1 MKSDGMLWMHYLYL
15 GENMWGDSPRPSK
28 LYPAQ
33 CGAYDRR
40 TNKINTD
47 MDTWYRVVD
56 QLPSFGINSILI
68 DVGEGLKYD
77 SHPEL
82 AVDGSLTHD
91 ELKKLLD
98 YIRSLGMEPLP
109 KLNFSACHDTWL
121 GEYSRMVSTQTYYQV
136 AKDVISEVC
145 EVFGKPRLF
154 HLGMDEEDYPDHHTS
169 ITSIRSDDLW
179 WHDLYFLFDEV
190 EKHGARPWI
199 WSDYFWKHQEGW
211 EKKMPKDCVQSN
223 WYYDRMTPKGAD
235 GKYPQVAYQ
244 TYIEFAKMGYDQIPG
259 TSDWNNRQN
268 LAETV
273 WLWLTENICDEHLLG
288 FATLPWEKT
297 TDLNYYTH
305 LNNANRMKYAKA
317 MFEEYTPEK
326 REEMCRRQSPRLIVK

>member
-1 MKSDGMLWMHYLYL
+1 MLWMYYIYL
-15 GENMWGDSPRPSK
+15 GENMWGDSARPHQ
-28 LYPAQ
+28 LRPMQ
-33 CGAYDRR
+33 CGTYQRR
-40 TNKINTD
+40 INRINTD
-47 MDTWYRVVD
+47 MKTWHRVVD

-82 AVDGSLTHD
+82 AIDGSLTHD
-91 ELKKLLD
+91 ELRALLD
-98 YIRSLGMEPLP
+98 HIRSLGIEPLP

-121 GEYSRMVSTQTYYQV
+121 GEYARMVSTQTYYQV

-145 EVFGKPRLF
+145 EVFGSPRLF
-154 HLGMDEEDYPDHHTS
+154 HLGMDEEDYPDHHTAM
-169 ITSIRSDDLW
+169 TSIRSDALW

-223 WYYDRMTPKGAD
+223 WYYDRMIPKGAN

-273 WLWLTENICDEHLLG
+273 WLWLTEDICDEHLLG
-288 FATLPWEKT
+288 FATLPWVHT
-297 TDLNYYTH
+297 TDLNYYT
-305 LNNANRMKYAKA
+305 LMNNAQRMKYAKA

-326 REEMCRRQSPRLIVK
+326 REEMCARQSPRLIF